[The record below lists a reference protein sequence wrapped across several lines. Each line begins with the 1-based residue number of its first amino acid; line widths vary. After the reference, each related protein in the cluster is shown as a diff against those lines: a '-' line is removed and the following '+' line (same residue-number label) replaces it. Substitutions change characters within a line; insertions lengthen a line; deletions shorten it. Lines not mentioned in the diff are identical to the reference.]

1 MSSTAVVLFTRD
13 LRVHDQRAL
22 CAGVDRGGTVV
33 PLFVLDDSLWRP
45 GAGANRRVFLRDALA
60 DLRDSL
66 RRLGG
71 DLVVRR
77 GDAVDETLRL
87 ARATGAETILV
98 GDDASGY
105 AQTRRRRLE
114 SECRR
119 ERLELVVE
127 DTIGAVPIGDL
138 APAHSDHYR
147 RFTPFWRR
155 WRAAPSPAVLD
166 APARIELP
174 SGVPS
179 GRLPTRAELGV
190 DRPSPDLPSGG
201 ETAGRRRF
209 ARWLRDGIHAYDATR
224 DILAVDGT
232 SRLSPY
238 LHFGCV
244 SAREAVE
251 QARSHGRV
259 ADEFVRQLCW
269 RDFFLQLLGANPET
283 LREDLRSRE
292 PHWRDDDEGFARWSA
307 GRTGMPIVDAAM
319 RQLRQEGWMHN
330 RGRLVA
336 GSFLTKTLGI
346 DWRRGASVFFDLLVD
361 GDVASNVGNWQ
372 WVAGTGADTRP
383 NRAFNPVRQAK
394 RFDRDAAYVRRYVPE
409 LRDVEGAYVHE
420 PWRAPRAARPA
431 GYPAP
436 VVAAREAWGT
446 TTRRRVTPA
455 RTAPPGERARRPE
468 PGRGG

>member
-22 CAGVDRGGTVV
+22 SAAADRGGTVV
-33 PLFVLDDSLWRP
+33 PLFVLDDSLWRT
-45 GAGANRRVFLRDALA
+45 GAGANRRLFLRDALA

-77 GDAVDETLRL
+77 GDAVDETLRM

-98 GDDASGY
+98 GDDVSGY
-105 AQTRRRRLE
+105 AQTRRRRLVGV
-114 SECRR
+114 CRR

-138 APAHSDHYR
+138 APAQSDHYR
-147 RFTPFWRR
+147 RFTPYWRR
-155 WRAAPSPAVLD
+155 WRDAPSPAVLD

-174 SGVPS
+174 KGVPV
-179 GRLPTRAELGV
+179 GRLPPRAELFA
-190 DRPSPDLPSGG
+190 DRSSPDLPSGG
-201 ETAGRRRF
+201 EAAGRRRLV
-209 ARWLRDGIHAYDATR
+209 RWLRDGIHEYDARR
-224 DILAVDGT
+224 DVLAIEGT

-238 LHFGCV
+238 FHFGCV

-251 QARSHGRV
+251 RARSHGRV

-283 LREDLRSRE
+283 VREDLRSRE
-292 PHWRDDDEGFARWSA
+292 PDWRDDDEGFARWSA
-307 GRTGMPIVDAAM
+307 GRTGVPIVDAAM

-336 GSFLTKTLGI
+336 GSLLTKMLGV
-346 DWRRGASVFFDLLVD
+346 DWRRGADVFFDLLVD
-361 GDVASNVGNWQ
+361 GDVASNIGNWQ

-383 NRAFNPVRQAK
+383 NRTFNPVRQAK
-394 RFDRDAAYVRRYVPE
+394 RFDRDGAYVRRYVAE
-409 LRDVEGAYVHE
+409 LRDIEDAYVHE

-431 GYPAP
+431 DYPAP
-436 VVAAREAWGT
+436 VVDVTTMGSARS
-446 TTRRRVTPA
+446 
-455 RTAPPGERARRPE
+455 RARGAR
-468 PGRGG
+468 